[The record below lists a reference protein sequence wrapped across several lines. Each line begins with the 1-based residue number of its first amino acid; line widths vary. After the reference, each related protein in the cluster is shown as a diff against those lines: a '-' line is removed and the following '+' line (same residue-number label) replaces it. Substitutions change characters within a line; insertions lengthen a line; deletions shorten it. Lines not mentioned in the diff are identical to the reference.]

1 MAAELQP
8 PGLGTQLTTLLPG
21 ASAAAPQNVPP
32 SSTTEPNPG
41 STLAPKRHRR
51 PSVRLGDIG
60 DQPATLRTS
69 KPWRLNPNSHP
80 HREHHNPNKSSK
92 IRPLTNLVAPING
105 NFDYS
110 SAETTTTNNNGI
122 ISHRKFPKEFKSKRA
137 TSTNSSKR
145 VRTNLRVEE
154 DDDEEER
161 ENGGNN
167 HDFNE
172 FDEDI
177 DEDNNKNNN
186 NGEEGFRDFDPEIDG
201 PESPIN
207 SGDDVGVNLDIWHA
221 HNRRSIRATRV
232 SNSQQE
238 MGMESNSRNRGS
250 GLEEGVRKWLVE
262 LGLGR
267 YAPVFEIHEV
277 DEEVL
282 PYLTLDDLKDMGI
295 NAVGSRRKLY
305 SAIQNLRKG
314 LS

>member
-137 TSTNSSKR
+137 TR
-145 VRTNLRVEE
+145 
-154 DDDEEER
+154 
-161 ENGGNN
+161 
-167 HDFNE
+167 
-172 FDEDI
+172 
-177 DEDNNKNNN
+177 
-186 NGEEGFRDFDPEIDG
+186 
-201 PESPIN
+201 
-207 SGDDVGVNLDIWHA
+207 DDVGVNLDIWHA